1 MAINIQ
7 EILHPSDSDSIK
19 FSKIN
24 YNFDQLVVNGG
35 GPEGPKGDI
44 GLKGEPGNTGIV
56 GPKGEQGEKGESG
69 ETTSPWKNIAIDLDP
84 LDSRDNLTILKPKP
98 DTDKATP
105 VIWIGDSSFFNVDS
119 DSTVF
124 DGDTSLRSSLNVGRH
139 YNLSSGQVEAEYM
152 TFWHNAN
159 KKLKIDSEDVQ
170 GTSTVR
176 WNITPAQP
184 IVGNPEDIRLNI
196 NTHTIFTEPLKL
208 DNKVPVNSPVIEE
221 SGMLRYNSSGN
232 KFEGFI
238 GGQWRP
244 FCMDMGAGCGAGGGG
259 TISISGGN
267 LNLNP
272 DGTLVGTLPTFQFS
286 NWSGN
291 VSVNA
296 AGTVGIAYG
305 NATLVTTDPVGPVAA
320 NTTAGTN
327 SITFTV
333 TVTVPSGYAN
343 AGSTIVD
350 SFTATQPT
358 SYVAPNVETFILNL
372 NEGNSGSSWDVA
384 SATLIVANSN
394 GATQNSF
401 NPNAGGGTLSVD
413 SLASTQIQIELIGNA
428 DSNLAFTADPFTI
441 TNAGG
446 LSKTII
452 SQQLS
457 NNNEDAQ
464 LIFNVTLPGSGGTT
478 NFTFEATTVSTQVSG
493 TYNYHYGSTNVGA
506 CDSQS
511 ANYGGG
517 VTGQSVTWNTGA
529 SNAAK
534 LSAAQTAAGYHHVA
548 SSQYSGNG
556 WISIVGIFE
565 NGTTI
570 GVFADEAVQ
579 IGSSGGWVNPPST
592 CGSGGTGQQG
602 KQGGN
607 QGSPGYAPAA
617 ISYVTNPVT
626 TSPHDVVEYSPI
638 DVVVTTSNFANT
650 PTLAYTV
657 SNSTY
662 FTVAPTGNTF
672 NVAYQG
678 QNQTQSGWIEITAT
692 GTDNG
697 GNSVTV
703 STGQIALQGIAF
715 SGGNNY
721 SDRRLKNN
729 INLIGTSDSGI
740 NIYTFE
746 YKDCRYGCGLFEG
759 VMSDEVP
766 AEAVSVDSEGYDVV
780 NYDLIDVE
788 FKKIEDYSLYE
799 GRGEV

>member
-44 GLKGEPGNTGIV
+44 GFKGETGNTGAV
-56 GPKGEQGEKGESG
+56 GPQGNKGDKGQSG
-69 ETTSPWKNIAIDLDP
+69 ETTSPWKSIAIDLDP
-84 LDSRDNLTILKPKP
+84 GDNRDNLTILKPKP

-119 DSTVF
+119 DSTAF

-170 GTSTVR
+170 GTVTVR

-184 IVGNPEDIRLNI
+184 IVGNPEDIRLHI
-196 NTHTIFTEPLKL
+196 NTHTVLTEPFKL
-208 DNKVPVNSPVIEE
+208 DNFAPVNSPVIEE
-221 SGMLRYNSSGN
+221 PGMIRYNASGN

-238 GGQWRP
+238 SGQWKA
-244 FCMDMGAGCGAGGGG
+244 FCMDSGAGCGAGGGG
-259 TISISGGN
+259 SISISGDN
-267 LNLNP
+267 LDLNP
-272 DGTLVGTLPTFQFS
+272 DGTEVGSLALFNFS
-286 NWSGN
+286 DWTGG

-296 AGTVGIAYG
+296 AGVVSITNGNGI
-305 NATLVTTDPVGPVAA
+305 NVTTDPASQVAQN
-320 NTTAGTN
+320 NTPGTN
-327 SITFTV
+327 TLSFLV
-333 TVTVPSGYAN
+333 TVEVPSGYSN
-343 AGSTIVD
+343 AGGTVQDNISVV
-350 SFTATQPT
+350 QPT
-358 SYVAPNVETFILNL
+358 NYSAPSTETFILNL

-384 SATLIVANSN
+384 SATLVVGNSN

-401 NPNAGGGTLSVD
+401 NPTSGGGTLSVD
-413 SLASTQIQIELIGNA
+413 ALPNTAIQVELLSSAG
-428 DSNLAFTADPFTI
+428 SNLAFTADPLSITGSQGVAYTI
-441 TNAGG
+441 V
-446 LSKTII
+446 
-452 SQQLS
+452 SQALS
-457 NNNEDAQ
+457 NNDEDAQ
-464 LIFNVTLPGSGGTT
+464 LILNVTLPGSGGTT

-493 TYNYHYGSTNVGA
+493 TYNYWYGSTNGGA

-511 ANYGGG
+511 ASYGGG
-517 VTGQSVTWNTGA
+517 VTGQPVTWNTGD
-529 SNAAK
+529 SNADK
-534 LSAAQTAAGYHHVA
+534 LSAAQSAAGAHHAA
-548 SSQYSGNG
+548 SLQYSNNG
-556 WISIVGIFE
+556 WIHITGIFE
-565 NGTTI
+565 SGSPI
-570 GVFADEAVQ
+570 GLFADEAVQ
-579 IGSSGGWVNPPST
+579 ISVNGGWMGAPSA
-592 CGSGGTGQQG
+592 CGSGNT
-602 KQGGN
+602 GN
-607 QGSPGYAPAA
+607 QGKTGNNPAPNYAPAA

-626 TSPHDVVEYSPI
+626 VSPHQVVEFSPI

-657 SNSTY
+657 SSSTY
-662 FTVAPTGNTF
+662 FTITSTGNTF
-672 NVAYQG
+672 TVDYEG

-692 GTDNG
+692 GNDNG
-697 GNSVTV
+697 GNNVTV
-703 STGQIALQGIAF
+703 STGQIALQGVAF
-715 SGGNNY
+715 QGSNNY

-788 FKKIEDYSLYE
+788 FKQIEDYSLYE

>member
-44 GLKGEPGNTGIV
+44 GFKGETGNTGAV
-56 GPKGEQGEKGESG
+56 GPQGNKGDKGQSG
-69 ETTSPWKNIAIDLDP
+69 ETTSPWKSIAIDLDP
-84 LDSRDNLTILKPKP
+84 GDNRDNLTILKPKP

-105 VIWIGDSSFFNVDS
+105 VIWIGDSSFFNVNS
-119 DSTVF
+119 DGNAF
-124 DGDTSLRSSLNVGRH
+124 DGDTTLRSSLNVGRH

-170 GTSTVR
+170 GTATVR

-184 IVGNPEDIRLNI
+184 IVGNPEDIRLHI
-196 NTHTIFTEPLKL
+196 NTHTVLTEPFKL
-208 DNKVPVNSPVIEE
+208 NNFAPVNSPIVEE
-221 SGMLRYNSSGN
+221 PGMIRYNAGGN
-232 KFEGFI
+232 KFEGYI
-238 GGQWRP
+238 SGQWKA
-244 FCMDMGAGCGAGGGG
+244 FCMDSGAGCGSGGGG
-259 TISISGGN
+259 SISISGGN
-267 LNLNP
+267 LNLNV
-272 DGTLVGTLPTFQFS
+272 DGTEVGSAPLFNFS
-286 NWSGN
+286 DWNGSI
-291 VSVNA
+291 SVDA
-296 AGTVGIAYG
+296 AGIVSITNG
-305 NATLVTTDPVGPVAA
+305 NGLNVTTDPVSVSQ
-320 NTTAGTN
+320 NNTAGVN
-327 SITFTV
+327 PLSFLV
-333 TVTVPSGYAN
+333 DVEVPSGYSN
-343 AGSTIVD
+343 VGQIVQD
-350 SFTATQPT
+350 NVSVSQPT
-358 SYVAPNVETFILNL
+358 SYVAPSADTFTLNL
-372 NEGNSGSSWDVA
+372 NEGNSGSSWNVA
-384 SATLIVANSN
+384 SATLIVGNSN

-401 NPNAGGGTLSVD
+401 NLTSGGGTLSVD
-413 SLASTQIQIELIGNA
+413 ALPNTTIQIELLSSAG
-428 DSNLAFTADPFTI
+428 SNLAFTADPLSITGSQGVAYTI
-441 TNAGG
+441 V
-446 LSKTII
+446 
-452 SQQLS
+452 SQALS
-457 NNNEDAQ
+457 NNDEDAQ

-493 TYNYHYGSTNVGA
+493 TYNYWYGSTSGGA

-511 ANYGGG
+511 ASYGGG

-529 SNAAK
+529 TNADK
-534 LSAAQTAAGYHHVA
+534 LSAAQTAAGYHHA
-548 SSQYSGNG
+548 SSLQYSGNG
-556 WISIVGIFE
+556 WISIQGIFE
-565 NGTTI
+565 NGVGI
-570 GVFADEAVQ
+570 GLFADEVVQ
-579 IGSSGGWVNPPST
+579 IGSGGGWVNAPSQ
-592 CGSGGTGQQG
+592 CSLSGGQGPQG
-602 KQGGN
+602 KQGN
-607 QGSPGYAPAA
+607 NPTPNYAPAA

-626 TSPHDVVEYSPI
+626 VSPHQVVEFSPI

-657 SNSTY
+657 SSSSY
-662 FTVAPTGNTF
+662 FTVVQTGNSF

-692 GTDNG
+692 GNDNG
-697 GNSVTV
+697 GNNVTV

-715 SGGNNY
+715 QGNNY

-766 AEAVSVDSEGYDVV
+766 AEAVSVDSEGYDMV

-788 FKKIEDYSLYE
+788 FKQIEDYSLYE

>member
-44 GLKGEPGNTGIV
+44 GFKGETGNTGAV
-56 GPKGEQGEKGESG
+56 GPQGNKGDKGQSG
-69 ETTSPWKNIAIDLDP
+69 ETTSPWKSIAIDLDP
-84 LDSRDNLTILKPKP
+84 GDNRDNLTILKPKP

-105 VIWIGDSSFFNVDS
+105 VIWIGDSSFFNVNS
-119 DSTVF
+119 DGNAF

-170 GTSTVR
+170 GTATVR

-184 IVGNPEDIRLNI
+184 IVGNPEDIRLHI
-196 NTHTIFTEPLKL
+196 NTHTVLTEPFKL
-208 DNKVPVNSPVIEE
+208 NNFAPVNSPIVEE
-221 SGMLRYNSSGN
+221 AGMIRYNAGGN
-232 KFEGFI
+232 KFEGYI
-238 GGQWRP
+238 SGQWKA
-244 FCMDMGAGCGAGGGG
+244 FCMDSGAGCGSGGGG
-259 TISISGGN
+259 SISISGGN
-267 LNLNP
+267 LNLNV
-272 DGTLVGTLPTFQFS
+272 DGTLVGSAPTFNFS
-286 NWSGN
+286 DWNGSI
-291 VSVNA
+291 SVDA
-296 AGTVGIAYG
+296 AGTVSITSG
-305 NATLVTTDPVGPVAA
+305 NGLNVTTNPASVAA
-320 NTTAGTN
+320 NNTAGAN
-327 SITFTV
+327 ALSFLV
-333 TVTVPSGYAN
+333 SVEVPSGYDN
-343 AGSTIVD
+343 VGQVVQDNVSV
-350 SFTATQPT
+350 SQPT
-358 SYVAPNVETFILNL
+358 SYVAPSADTFTLNL
-372 NEGNSGSSWDVA
+372 NEGNSGANWDVA

-401 NPNAGGGTLSVD
+401 NPTAGGGTLSVD
-413 SLASTQIQIELIGNA
+413 AIAGTQIQIELLSSA
-428 DSNLAFTADPFTI
+428 DSNLAFTADPLSI
-441 TNAGG
+441 TSGGG
-446 LSKTII
+446 LTYSIV
-452 SQQLS
+452 SQALS
-457 NNNEDAQ
+457 NNDEDAQ

-478 NFTFEATTVSTQVSG
+478 NFTFEATTVSTQVSA
-493 TYNYHYGSTNVGA
+493 TYNYHYGSTSVGA
-506 CDSQS
+506 CDTQS

-517 VTGQSVTWNTGA
+517 VTGQSVTYSA
-529 SNAAK
+529 NATNANK
-534 LSAAQTAAGYHHVA
+534 LSAAQAAAGYHHA
-548 SSQYSGNG
+548 SSLQHSGNG

-565 NGTTI
+565 NGTPQ
-570 GVFADEAVQ
+570 GPFADQSVQ
-579 IGSSGGWVNPPST
+579 IASNGSWMGAPST
-592 CGSGGTGQQG
+592 CGSGSQG
-602 KQGGN
+602 KQGN
-607 QGSPGYAPAA
+607 QGGTPSPNYTPAA
-617 ISYVTNPVT
+617 ISYVTNPLS
-626 TSPHDVVEYSPI
+626 TSPHDVVEYTPI

-657 SNSTY
+657 SSSSY

-692 GTDNG
+692 GNDNG
-697 GNSVTV
+697 GNNVTV
-703 STGQIALQGIAF
+703 STGQIALQGIAYQ
-715 SGGNNY
+715 GGQNY
-721 SDRRLKNN
+721 SSDRRLKTN

-766 AEAVSVDSEGYDVV
+766 AEAVSVDTEGYDVV

-788 FKKIEDYSLYE
+788 FKKIEDYALYE

>member
-44 GLKGEPGNTGIV
+44 GFKGETGNTGAV
-56 GPKGEQGEKGESG
+56 GPQGNKGDKGQSG
-69 ETTSPWKNIAIDLDP
+69 ETTSPWKSIAIDLDP
-84 LDSRDNLTILKPKP
+84 GDNRDNLTILKPKP

-105 VIWIGDSSFFNVDS
+105 VIWIGDSSFFNVNS
-119 DSTVF
+119 DGNAF
-124 DGDTSLRSSLNVGRH
+124 DGDTTLRSSLNVGRH

-170 GTSTVR
+170 GTATVR

-184 IVGNPEDIRLNI
+184 IVGNPEDIRLHI
-196 NTHTIFTEPLKL
+196 NTHTVLTEPFKL
-208 DNKVPVNSPVIEE
+208 NNFAPVNSPIVEE
-221 SGMLRYNSSGN
+221 PGMIRYNAGGN
-232 KFEGFI
+232 KFEGYI
-238 GGQWRP
+238 SGQWKA
-244 FCMDMGAGCGAGGGG
+244 FCMDSGAGCGSGGGG
-259 TISISGGN
+259 SISISGGN
-267 LNLNP
+267 LNLNV
-272 DGTLVGTLPTFQFS
+272 DGTEVGSAPTFNFS
-286 NWSGN
+286 DWNGSI
-291 VSVNA
+291 SVDA
-296 AGTVGIAYG
+296 AGTVSITNG
-305 NATLVTTDPVGPVAA
+305 NGLNVTTDPVSVSQ
-320 NTTAGTN
+320 NNTAGVN
-327 SITFTV
+327 PLSFLV
-333 TVTVPSGYAN
+333 DVEVPSGYSN
-343 AGSTIVD
+343 VGQIVQD
-350 SFTATQPT
+350 NVSVSQPT
-358 SYVAPNVETFILNL
+358 SYVAPSADTFTLNL
-372 NEGNSGSSWDVA
+372 NEGNSGSSWNVA
-384 SATLIVANSN
+384 SATLIVGNSN

-401 NPNAGGGTLSVD
+401 NLTSGGGTLSVD
-413 SLASTQIQIELIGNA
+413 ALPNTIIQIELLSSAG
-428 DSNLAFTADPFTI
+428 SNLAFTADPLSITGSQGVAYTI
-441 TNAGG
+441 V
-446 LSKTII
+446 
-452 SQQLS
+452 SQALS
-457 NNNEDAQ
+457 NNDEDAQ

-493 TYNYHYGSTNVGA
+493 TYNYWYGSTSSGA

-511 ANYGGG
+511 GFYGGG

-529 SNAAK
+529 TNADK
-534 LSAAQTAAGYHHVA
+534 LSAAQTAAGYHHA
-548 SSQYSGNG
+548 SSLQYSGNG
-556 WISIVGIFE
+556 WISIQGIFE
-565 NGTTI
+565 NGVGI
-570 GVFADEAVQ
+570 GLFADEVVQ
-579 IGSSGGWVNPPST
+579 IGSGGGWVNAPSQ
-592 CGSGGTGQQG
+592 CSLSGGQGPQG
-602 KQGGN
+602 KQGN
-607 QGSPGYAPAA
+607 NPTPNYAPAA

-626 TSPHDVVEYSPI
+626 VSPHQVVEFSPI

-657 SNSTY
+657 SSSSY
-662 FTVAPTGNTF
+662 FTVVQTGNSF

-692 GTDNG
+692 GNDNG
-697 GNSVTV
+697 GNNVTV

-715 SGGNNY
+715 QGNNY

-766 AEAVSVDSEGYDVV
+766 AEAVSVDSEGYDMV

-788 FKKIEDYSLYE
+788 FKQIEDYSLYE

>member
-44 GLKGEPGNTGIV
+44 GFKGETGNTGAV
-56 GPKGEQGEKGESG
+56 GPQGNKGDKGQSG
-69 ETTSPWKNIAIDLDP
+69 ETTSPWKSIAIDLDP
-84 LDSRDNLTILKPKP
+84 GDNRDNLTILKPKP

-105 VIWIGDSSFFNVDS
+105 VIWIGDSSFFNVNS
-119 DSTVF
+119 DGNAF
-124 DGDTSLRSSLNVGRH
+124 DGDTTLRSSLNVGRH

-170 GTSTVR
+170 GTATVR

-184 IVGNPEDIRLNI
+184 IVGNPEDIRLHI
-196 NTHTIFTEPLKL
+196 NTHTVLTEPFKL
-208 DNKVPVNSPVIEE
+208 NNFAPVNSPIVEE
-221 SGMLRYNSSGN
+221 PGMIRYNAGGN
-232 KFEGFI
+232 KFEGYI
-238 GGQWRP
+238 SGQWKA
-244 FCMDMGAGCGAGGGG
+244 FCMDSGAGCGSGGGG
-259 TISISGGN
+259 SISISGGN
-267 LNLNP
+267 LNLNV
-272 DGTLVGTLPTFQFS
+272 DGTEVGSAPTFNFS
-286 NWSGN
+286 DWNGSI
-291 VSVNA
+291 SVDA
-296 AGTVGIAYG
+296 AGTVSITNG
-305 NATLVTTDPVGPVAA
+305 NGLNVTTDPVSVSQ
-320 NTTAGTN
+320 NNTAGVN
-327 SITFTV
+327 PLSFLV
-333 TVTVPSGYAN
+333 DVEVPSGYSN
-343 AGSTIVD
+343 VGQIVQD
-350 SFTATQPT
+350 NVSVSQPT
-358 SYVAPNVETFILNL
+358 SYVAPSADTFTLNL
-372 NEGNSGSSWDVA
+372 NEGNSGSSWNVA
-384 SATLIVANSN
+384 SATLIVGNSN

-401 NPNAGGGTLSVD
+401 NLTSGGGTLSVD
-413 SLASTQIQIELIGNA
+413 ALPNTTIQIELLSSAG
-428 DSNLAFTADPFTI
+428 SNLAFTADPLSITGSQGVAYTI
-441 TNAGG
+441 V
-446 LSKTII
+446 
-452 SQQLS
+452 SQALS
-457 NNNEDAQ
+457 NNDEDAQ

-493 TYNYHYGSTNVGA
+493 TYNYWYGSTSGGA

-511 ANYGGG
+511 ASYGGG

-529 SNAAK
+529 TNADK
-534 LSAAQTAAGYHHVA
+534 LSAAQTAAGYHHA
-548 SSQYSGNG
+548 SSLQYSGNG
-556 WISIVGIFE
+556 WISIQGIFE
-565 NGTTI
+565 NGVGI
-570 GVFADEAVQ
+570 GLFADEVVQ
-579 IGSSGGWVNPPST
+579 IGSGGGWVNAPSQ
-592 CGSGGTGQQG
+592 CSLSGGQGPQG
-602 KQGGN
+602 KQGN
-607 QGSPGYAPAA
+607 NPTPNYAPAA

-626 TSPHDVVEYSPI
+626 VSPHQVVEFSPI

-657 SNSTY
+657 SSSSY
-662 FTVAPTGNTF
+662 FTVVQTGNSF

-692 GTDNG
+692 GNDNG
-697 GNSVTV
+697 GNNVTV

-715 SGGNNY
+715 QGNNY

-766 AEAVSVDSEGYDVV
+766 AEAVSVDSEGYDMV

-788 FKKIEDYSLYE
+788 FKQIEDYSLYE